1 MESLTIL
8 VALPTAFSLLRA
20 AVRVDLRPADIF
32 SVIDILLMPLERLHG
47 FATSENI
54 NAFTPTPF
62 NFPVFPSL
70 INHDFTRPYEFANL
84 RILFI
89 SWISSDASH
98 RDLVQFS
105 SPWSISMVLQHPEAF
120 NRLELHP
127 ESAAR
132 IALAYIFNEV
142 QLRGE
147 GKYDTKGYRLL
158 YGAVD

>member
-1 MESLTIL
+1 M
-8 VALPTAFSLLRA
+8 
-20 AVRVDLRPADIF
+20 RVELRPADIF
-32 SVIDILLMPLERLHG
+32 SAIDLLLTPLERLHG

-89 SWISSDASH
+89 SWINSDAPH
-98 RDLVQFS
+98 RNLVQFS

-120 NRLELHP
+120 NRLKSHP

-142 QLRGE
+142 QLGGK
-147 GKYDTKGYRLL
+147 GKYGAKGHK
-158 YGAVD
+158 